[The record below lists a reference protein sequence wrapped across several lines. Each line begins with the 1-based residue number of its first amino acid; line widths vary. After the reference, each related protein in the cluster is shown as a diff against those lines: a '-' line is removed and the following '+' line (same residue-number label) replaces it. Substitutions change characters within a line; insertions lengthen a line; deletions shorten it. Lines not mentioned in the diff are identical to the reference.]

1 MPAGTT
7 PSQTVGPFFHKAL
20 DRPAWSDLTAGG
32 ARGEVI
38 RIEGRVLD
46 GDGVPVTD
54 ALLEIWQADAGGRY
68 AHPDDTR
75 EGAPDAN
82 FPGFGRA
89 ATDGTGTYRFTTV
102 RPGPVPGNG
111 NAMQAPHILV
121 SVFARG
127 LLDRLVTRI
136 YFADEPANDTDPVL
150 NAIADPAAR
159 RTLLAARED
168 AGGVVTY
175 RFDIVLQGDGETAFF
190 EF

>member
-1 MPAGTT
+1 MAAGTT
-7 PSQTVGPFFHKAL
+7 PSQTVGPFFHEAL
-20 DRPAWSDLTAGG
+20 NRPAWSDLTAGG
-32 ARGEVI
+32 ATGAAI

-46 GDGVPVTD
+46 GDGVPVSD
-54 ALLEIWQADAGGRY
+54 ALVEIWQADAAGRY
-68 AHPDDTR
+68 AHPEDTR
-75 EGAPDAN
+75 EGAPDPN

-89 ATDGTGTYRFTTV
+89 ATDGQGMYRFTTV

-111 NAMQAPHILV
+111 NVMQAPHILM

-150 NAIADPAAR
+150 NAIGDPAVR
-159 RTLLAARED
+159 RTLLAAREE

-175 RFDIVLQGDGETAFF
+175 RFDIVLQGEGETAFL